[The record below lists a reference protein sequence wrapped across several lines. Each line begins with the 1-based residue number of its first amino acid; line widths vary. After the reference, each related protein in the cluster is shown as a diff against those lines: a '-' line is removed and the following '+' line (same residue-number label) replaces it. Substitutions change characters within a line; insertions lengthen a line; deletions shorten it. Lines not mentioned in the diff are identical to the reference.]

1 MRYFDR
7 MALMWDMPE
16 TMTLDPV
23 LEEER
28 LASLHSLDLLE
39 NVKEDRFDRV
49 TKLAADF
56 FKVPISYIAFID
68 SERQWFKSSIGLCS
82 AGTSRGESFCQYTIH
97 RGEPLVIPDTHVNP
111 LAQAHPLV
119 KGDPYLR
126 FYAGVPLEGPRGQ
139 KIGTFCLADTRPREF
154 GDEDLTQLLVFA
166 SIVQREIGLSEI
178 IATQNE
184 LLNTRQKLV
193 EAEEK
198 LRHEFDDAAKYVR
211 LMLPPPLD
219 GRETIDWHF
228 QPSTHLGGDGLGY
241 RRIDEDRIAFYALDV
256 TGHGLGS
263 ALMAVTALDVLRA
276 NISTLDFGRPAHVIE
291 RVNRLLQMKEHAGK
305 FFSVWYGVYSHSA
318 RTVTYTNA
326 GHPPPL
332 LLTHKKD
339 GASVLTK
346 TDSVG
351 GVLGVFPE
359 IEVKECTVEFP
370 AGSEILLFTDGI
382 YETRGVGKEHGSYE
396 EFLAYLRGQLA
407 AGHAPYES
415 MLAWLKNARARQVI
429 DDDVTLLRFAVKR

>member
-1 MRYFDR
+1 
-7 MALMWDMPE
+7 MALTWDMPE
-16 TMTLDPV
+16 TITLDPV
-23 LEEER
+23 QEEER
-28 LASLHSLDLLE
+28 LAALHSLDLLE
-39 NVKEDRFDRV
+39 NVTEDRFDRV
-49 TKLAADF
+49 TKLAAEIF
-56 FKVPISYIAFID
+56 RVPMAYVAFID
-68 SERQWFKSSIGLCS
+68 ADRQWYKSAVGMCLTGTDRSISL
-82 AGTSRGESFCQYTIH
+82 CQYTIH
-97 RGEPLVIPDTHVNP
+97 RKEPLVIQDTLEHE
-111 LAQAHPLV
+111 LARTHPMV
-119 KGDPYLR
+119 MGDPHLR
-126 FYAGVPLEGPRGQ
+126 FYAGVPLSGPRGQ
-139 KIGTFCLADTRPREF
+139 KIGTLCLVDMQPREF
-154 GDEDLTQLLVFA
+154 TPGDLERLLTLA
-166 SIVQREIGLSEI
+166 SIVEREIGLSEI
-178 IATQNE
+178 IASQNE

-228 QPSTHLGGDGLGY
+228 QPSAHLGGDGLGY

-276 NISTLDFGRPAHVIE
+276 NIPTLDFGRPGYVIE

-318 RTVTYTNA
+318 GTVTYTNA

-332 LLTHKKD
+332 VLTHPKD
-339 GASVLTK
+339 RTSVLKK

-359 IEVKECTVEFP
+359 IEVKECTIDFP
-370 AGSEILLFTDGI
+370 AGSELLLFTDGI
-382 YETRGVGKEHGSYE
+382 YETRGTGKEHGSYD
-396 EFLAYLRGQLA
+396 EFLDYLNGEIAQ
-407 AGHAPYES
+407 GHEPYDS
-415 MLAWLKNARARQVI
+415 MLKWLESAQERKVI

>member
-1 MRYFDR
+1 
-7 MALMWDMPE
+7 MALTWDAPE
-16 TMTLDPV
+16 TITLDPMQ
-23 LEEER
+23 ETER
-28 LASLHSLDLLE
+28 LAALHSLDLLE
-39 NVKEDRFDRV
+39 NVTEDRFDRV
-49 TKLAADF
+49 TKLASEIF
-56 FKVPISYIAFID
+56 RVPMAYVAFID
-68 SERQWFKSSIGLCS
+68 ADRQWYKSAVGMCM
-82 AGTSRGESFCQYTIH
+82 AGTSRSISLCQYTIH
-97 RGEPLVIPDTHVNP
+97 RKEPLVISDTLKHE
-111 LAQAHPLV
+111 LARTHPMV
-119 KGDPYLR
+119 SGEPHLR
-126 FYAGVPLEGPRGQ
+126 FYAGVPLSGPRGQ
-139 KIGTFCLADTRPREF
+139 KIGTLCLVDTQPREF
-154 GDEDLTQLLVFA
+154 TPGDLERLLTLA
-166 SIVQREIGLSEI
+166 SIVEREISLSEI
-178 IATQNE
+178 IASQNE

-276 NISTLDFGRPAHVIE
+276 NIPTLDFARPGQVIE

-332 LLTHKKD
+332 LLTHQKD
-339 GASVLTK
+339 GTPMLTK

-359 IEVKECTVEFP
+359 IEAEEKTIEFP
-370 AGSEILLFTDGI
+370 PGSELLLFTDGI
-382 YETRGVGKEHGSYE
+382 YETRGTGKSHGSYD
-396 EFLAYLRGQLA
+396 EFLNYLEGRIA
-407 AGHAPYES
+407 AGSPPYES
-415 MLAWLKNARARQVI
+415 MLDWFESARERQVI